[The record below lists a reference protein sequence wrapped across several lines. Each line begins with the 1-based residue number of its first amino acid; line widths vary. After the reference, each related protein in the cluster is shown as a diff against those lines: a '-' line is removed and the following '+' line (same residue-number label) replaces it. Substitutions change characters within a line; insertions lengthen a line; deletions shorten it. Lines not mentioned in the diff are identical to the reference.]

1 MATNNG
7 CSSFL
12 GRNAIRSL
20 IAVLGVAGIV
30 GSGGGGLPDM
40 SVQPTPPSPSPP
52 VVSIS
57 PSRVTAEV
65 GATVQFRSLTYA
77 SSYQWQRNGVNIA
90 GANDSSYTVV
100 GVNLGD
106 DGAHFSVVAR
116 NAYGTSTATALL
128 QVSPLPGVLYED
140 IDFRM
145 SGWEVTAVA
154 EPAQADAKLRAVQ
167 SESGGNPG
175 AFMQVSFEF
184 PPAPSSVRV
193 FHTYLAAT
201 YDPARQGAI
210 YGVDMAADC
219 KWITGGT
226 VYIERM
232 LEQAGR
238 RFTSHTGDYCVAWLN
253 MFSKLLS
260 LRADEF
266 VQVDGPACEPGET
279 CPDFSAT
286 GAPIRFGLQSHLSH
300 ESDDWPGA
308 MTYGIDNW
316 RVTVWRK

>member
-1 MATNNG
+1 
-7 CSSFL
+7 
-12 GRNAIRSL
+12 
-20 IAVLGVAGIV
+20 
-30 GSGGGGLPDM
+30 
-40 SVQPTPPSPSPP
+40 
-52 VVSIS
+52 
-57 PSRVTAEV
+57 
-65 GATVQFRSLTYA
+65 
-77 SSYQWQRNGVNIA
+77 
-90 GANDSSYTVV
+90 
-100 GVNLGD
+100 
-106 DGAHFSVVAR
+106 
-116 NAYGTSTATALL
+116 
-128 QVSPLPGVLYED
+128 
-140 IDFRM
+140 
-145 SGWEVTAVA
+145 
-154 EPAQADAKLRAVQ
+154 
-167 SESGGNPG
+167 
-175 AFMQVSFEF
+175 
-184 PPAPSSVRV
+184 
-193 FHTYLAAT
+193 
-201 YDPARQGAI
+201 
-210 YGVDMAADC
+210 MAADC